1 MFIARNGIAIY
12 RKFKRRIRACCTLFP
27 ITKPKKKNT
36 LHLCSYVCIK
46 SREREEKC
54 GLFQR
59 NKKGNLFFFLFFS
72 QLLLLVCIGKQK
84 KETVGTFGFSSSL
97 KGRICSEKRREREIR
112 GKEPPQERHA
122 CLCVVPFLYV
132 L

>member
-1 MFIARNGIAIY
+1 ME
-12 RKFKRRIRACCTLFP
+12 
-27 ITKPKKKNT
+27 
-36 LHLCSYVCIK
+36 
-46 SREREEKC
+46 RERTKC

-59 NKKGNLFFFLFFS
+59 NRKGNLFFFLFFS
-72 QLLLLVCIGKQK
+72 QLLMLVCIRKQK

-97 KGRICSEKRREREIR
+97 KGRICSEKIRERERERR